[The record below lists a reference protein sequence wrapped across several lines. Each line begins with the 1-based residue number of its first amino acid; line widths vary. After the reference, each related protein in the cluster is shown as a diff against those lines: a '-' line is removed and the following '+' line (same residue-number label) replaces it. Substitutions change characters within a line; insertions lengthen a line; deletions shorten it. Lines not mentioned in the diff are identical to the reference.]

1 MYPTVVIEPSPFAAD
16 GTNSLSVGKKD
27 SLAKITYIDFIL
39 ASWLHLTAAPKC
51 NETLLDLFS

>member
-16 GTNSLSVGKKD
+16 GTNSLYVVKKD

-39 ASWLHLTAAPKC
+39 AS
-51 NETLLDLFS
+51 